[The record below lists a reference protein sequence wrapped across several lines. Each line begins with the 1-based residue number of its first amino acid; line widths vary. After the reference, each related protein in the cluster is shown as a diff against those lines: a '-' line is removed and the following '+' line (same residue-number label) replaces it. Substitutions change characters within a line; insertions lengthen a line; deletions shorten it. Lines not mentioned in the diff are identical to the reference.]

1 MYYISHIK
9 FRGFKSFKSAEASLS
24 NGFVALAGPNGSGKS
39 NVTDA
44 IRFIFGEMSL
54 KALRAKKTAELI
66 NLSSNSAEVVVSIDG
81 DKHFEIRRQIHEDGT
96 TRYELDGR
104 HLTRDATLEALRP
117 FGLEVG
123 PHNIIAQGQVQ
134 NLVERHPKDRR
145 AIIDAVAGIAEFD
158 EKKKD
163 ALSQLARVD
172 SNISEARVVLAE
184 RGAFLA
190 ELEKERDA
198 ALAFQEAKATLEHA
212 RATLVSAEYK
222 KLDSYFRELLE
233 KRQTLSTEISR
244 LETELV
250 ASQSKRAELDK
261 QRAALS
267 DRIGKSGEREKLLA
281 AIAETRLQL
290 ASLAT
295 RLEEKKGEQ
304 ERLNARQTELEASR
318 SRMDAAIVQM
328 KSDAASLDNQFAK
341 AAAELETARQA
352 AGISSPDGH
361 SGEAQSIDQ
370 LESALQ
376 KSISDKSASEAS
388 LQQLEAM
395 IGKYS
400 QEAKRAAEESK
411 SLGAPQAEDERL
423 GRLTGQIKSLGAG
436 LEKLFDEEK
445 KLNRSLPDLDQSL
458 LQAKEKVATLR
469 GSVSPAAANPALLL
483 VQSLKSSMGGIK
495 GVVSELISV
504 DSDYRQAVEA
514 AGSGRL
520 NYIVVDTLDTA
531 SEIISKLKNA
541 KAGRATFIPLDS
553 VVLSEKAGPVP
564 SGALGRLIDFIR
576 YDPALDSAMRYCFED
591 TLLVNDV
598 DSAKKIG
605 VGRARMVSLG
615 GELLERSGV
624 ISGGH
629 LRGSL
634 MSRAS
639 LEKAEGDVERIK
651 ADRDAMYS
659 KLYSVREEMAR
670 LRRERAEAELKL
682 AGLSAELGGAGR
694 RAAAEAAK
702 AESQRWQEQ
711 LENSTK
717 ERDATAKKLQELT
730 RTHSDLSARL
740 AAAKAAVEAARH
752 ARAKASGAAQER
764 FRNAVEKHSQ
774 AEGLLRTKR
783 HELEMVE
790 GQKKELAEQLAG
802 CKKSHQQLAAFIT
815 QTESQR
821 AESAAR
827 HATQEEQL
835 QAVSATVKKY
845 YDQMQHLQS
854 QLDELGAS
862 GGKLQFALDSANRS
876 AHDNDVKRAGA
887 ETKLIDLKAEW
898 EKYKDTPLLEVGRE
912 KAEELVRESEQKLQ
926 VLGNVNQKAPEMY
939 VQKKK
944 EIEEVQGRVETLASE
959 RAAVIGLM
967 EEIESRKRNVFME
980 TFSRVNTHFKR
991 LFGMVYAG
999 EGTLILDDP
1008 NNPLESGLSIRVRGL
1023 NDKRDKYLE
1032 SMSGGEKTLLGM
1044 MFIFAL
1050 HTHKPS
1056 PFYIL
1061 DEAEASLDKENARK
1075 LADFISQ
1082 MSKQAQFI
1090 VVTHNDSILSA
1101 ADVVLGV
1108 TNDEGGSRLVGVHL
1122 TVGGQFVKKE
1132 MEAGAGG
1139 SRGNGAGSIKTVA
1152 GGPSAS
1158 SRGAGLSSGSPPAP
1172 GQMSDSGL
1180 KNPAKLVSEATIRKK
1195 KSK

>member
-9 FRGFKSFKSAEASLS
+9 FRGFKSFKSAEASLP

-44 IRFIFGEMSL
+44 IRFIFGEMGL

-66 NLSSNSAEVVVSIDG
+66 NLNSSAAEVVINIDG
-81 DKHFEIRRQIHEDGT
+81 DRHFEIRRQIHEDGT

-117 FGLEVG
+117 YGLEVG

-134 NLVERHPKDRR
+134 NLVERNPKDRR
-145 AIIDAVAGIAEFD
+145 AIIDTVAGIAEFD

-172 SNISEARVVLAE
+172 SNISEAKVVLAE

-198 ALAFQEAKATLEHA
+198 ALAYTEAKTTLEKA

-222 KLDSYFRELLE
+222 KLDSYFKELLE
-233 KRQTLSTEISR
+233 KRQTLSGEITR
-244 LETELV
+244 LETEKAALS
-250 ASQSKRAELDK
+250 AKRTDLDK

-267 DRIGKSGEREKLLA
+267 DRIGKSSEREKLLA
-281 AIAETRLQL
+281 AIQETRLQL

-304 ERLNARQTELEASR
+304 ERLKSRQKELDESKARME
-318 SRMDAAIVQM
+318 AAIQQM
-328 KSDAASLDNQFAK
+328 KADASALDEKFAK
-341 AAAELETARQA
+341 AAAELETARKE
-352 AGISSPDGH
+352 AGIGSPDGH
-361 SGEAQSIDQ
+361 AGEAQSIEQ
-370 LESALQ
+370 LEASLQ
-376 KSISDKSASEAS
+376 KSLSDKSAAEAN

-395 IGKYS
+395 IEKYS
-400 QEAKRAAEESK
+400 AESRRSAEEAKSFN
-411 SLGAPQAEDERL
+411 APQAEDERL
-423 GRLTGQIKSLGAG
+423 SRLGNQIKSLGAD
-436 LEKLFDEEK
+436 LEKLFDDEK

-469 GSVSPAAANPALLL
+469 GSASPAASNPALLM

-495 GVVSELISV
+495 GAVSELINV
-504 DSDYRQAVEA
+504 DTEYRAAVEA
-514 AGSGRL
+514 AGGGRL

-531 SEIISKLKNA
+531 SEIISKLKAA

-564 SGALGRLIDFIR
+564 AGSLGRLIDFVQ
-576 YDPALDSAMRYCFED
+576 YDPSIDSAMRYCFED
-591 TLLVNDV
+591 TLLVRDV
-598 DSAKKIG
+598 ESAKKIG

-624 ISGGH
+624 ISGGQ

-639 LEKAEGDVERIK
+639 LEKAEGDVEHIK
-651 ADRDAMYS
+651 AERDAMYS
-659 KLYSVREEMAR
+659 KLYSVREEMAK

-682 AGLSAELGGAGR
+682 AGLQAELGGAGR
-694 RAAAEAAK
+694 KAKAEAAK
-702 AESQRWQEQ
+702 AESQRWREQ

-717 ERDATAKKLQELT
+717 ERDALAKKLDALT
-730 RTHSDLSARL
+730 RSYSDLSARHM
-740 AAAKAAVEAARH
+740 AAKAAAEAERK

-764 FRNAVEKHSQ
+764 FRNAVETHSQ

-790 GQKKELAEQLAG
+790 SQKKEIMEQLAAS
-802 CKKSHQQLAAFIT
+802 KKSHQQLVAFI
-815 QTESQR
+815 SQIEGEQKT
-821 AESAAR
+821 ATAT
-827 HATQEEQL
+827 HAVQEEQL

-845 YDQMQHLQS
+845 YDQMQSLQT
-854 QLDELGAS
+854 QLDELGTS
-862 GGKLQFALDSANRS
+862 LGKLQYSLDASNRS

-887 ETKLIDLKAEW
+887 ETKLVDLKAEW
-898 EKYKDTPLLEVGRE
+898 EKYKDTPLLDVGRD
-912 KAEELVRESEQKLQ
+912 KAEEMAKEAETRLST
-926 VLGNVNQKAPEMY
+926 LGDVNQKAPEMY

-959 RAAVIGLM
+959 RAAVMGLM

-999 EGTLILDDP
+999 EGTLILDDA
-1008 NNPLESGLSIRVRGL
+1008 NNPLESGLSIRVRGEH
-1023 NDKRDKYLE
+1023 DKRDKYLE

-1075 LADFISQ
+1075 LADFVKQ

-1101 ADVVLGV
+1101 SDVVLGV
-1108 TNDEGGSRLVGVHL
+1108 TKDETGSRLVGVHL

-1132 MEAGAGG
+1132 SDAGAAGG
-1139 SRGNGAGSIKTVA
+1139 EPGNGSGSIKTVPA
-1152 GGPSAS
+1152 SVQQSA
-1158 SRGAGLSSGSPPAP
+1158 
-1172 GQMSDSGL
+1172 SGL
-1180 KNPAKLVSEATIRKK
+1180 KNPAKIMSEATVKKRKK
-1195 KSK
+1195 